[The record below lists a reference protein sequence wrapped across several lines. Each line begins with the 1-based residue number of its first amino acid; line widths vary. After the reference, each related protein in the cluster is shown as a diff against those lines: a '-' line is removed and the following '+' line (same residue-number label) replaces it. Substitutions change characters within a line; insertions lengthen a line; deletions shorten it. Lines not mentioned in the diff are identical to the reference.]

1 MSEIRATTISDAAGT
16 GPITLTGQSAAKA
29 WVNYDMRSTASIQN
43 SENISTLIDQGNGD
57 ATLTFTSAFNYS
69 TYGVGAISGRQGGA
83 SSCFNRAN
91 DNTTAPSASA
101 LRLIAV
107 GDNGTA
113 YDVATNGAIFHGDL
127 A

>member
-1 MSEIRATTISDAAGT
+1 LSEIRATTISDAAGT
-16 GPITLTGQSAAKA
+16 GPITLTKQSAAKA
-29 WVNYDMRSTASIQN
+29 WVNYDMRSTAAIQN
-43 SENISTLIDQGNGD
+43 SNNISSLTDQGTGD
-57 ATLTFTSAFNYS
+57 ATLTFTASFNYN

-83 SSCFNRAN
+83 SNCFNRAN
-91 DNTTAPSASA
+91 DNATTPSASA

-113 YDVATNGAIFHGDL
+113 YDVQTNGAIFHGDL